1 MQPAKIIL
9 GERTFTSEIVRFTW
23 IVKESITGGRRTI
36 VFIFQGS
43 IISNF
48 LSQNGQQYKIPVYQ
62 RNYEWSWE
70 QCDKL
75 FDDIVLAAKRNQ
87 LHFCGSIVY
96 QPIAPVKGI
105 NNSIVIDGQQRLTTI
120 YILIKALLDMAKDD
134 SERVMP
140 ASALFN
146 TDQFG
151 QLQLDETSK
160 MKLKPAKDNNDQLLA
175 LIYDKHDELDKNCE
189 IYRNY
194 LHFCDL
200 IKQEQ
205 EKGITVADIYRGIG
219 LLTVAVI
226 QLDGTDKA
234 QEIFERINSTGIP
247 LNLPDKI
254 RNYVLMTD
262 SDQDRLYEEYWLK
275 IEQLLP
281 KEQLSGFFMDYLN
294 MKSDGFT
301 KESTAYDDF
310 KQIFVQGNYT
320 NESMLREIHHYAL
333 QYHTFHYGD
342 DKLGTEINSSLA
354 GLYQLNQTTVYLF
367 LFKVFDDYES
377 QVIDEYELEK
387 ILKLLLSYSVR
398 RLICEIGSN
407 SLRGFYKTLYGR
419 VFNRAENKNHYYDA
433 VVSFMQQVTSK
444 DAIPDDTD
452 FEIALRER
460 NLYRKNAL
468 CKYLLSAVENQ
479 GKEKI
484 VIDNLSIEH
493 IMPQNKNM
501 STAWQRMLGENWEIV
516 KDRYLHTL
524 GNLTL
529 TGYNSELGDRPFR
542 EKKKLL
548 EEAGTHITVLY
559 SDVKDKEV
567 WNAETIEARAKR
579 LSGIIVNLFPVE
591 EPEELIDFSDPRYS
605 IYTVTHPQEAT
616 FKIVNYYELLG
627 EHVNVGSFAQMVRSV
642 AGKLYDLDKS
652 IIDKM
657 ASENEV
663 FPGWLNPVFSY
674 DESAIRNPAKLK
686 KDAEIFIATGFS
698 AYDNVCIIR
707 ALLRKYELDL
717 EEDFNYSARPSCEL
731 GHGIN
736 RLEIA
741 GRWCA
746 DKQKDGAL
754 CYNPQNSQG
763 RYVRFTTPAM
773 NSLIPESPEK
783 LSVWK
788 TKNYYFY
795 EITNYKGKFFVQLYF
810 YCKTVYP
817 EMRNAMA
824 HLSEILGLGELSNG
838 YKLFFKSSE
847 YSNDSNDTVE
857 TINKQLDQMLE
868 EIKTFEKEILSKW

>member
-1 MQPAKIIL
+1 M
-9 GERTFTSEIVRFTW
+9 
-23 IVKESITGGRRTI
+23 
-36 VFIFQGS
+36 FIFQGS

-62 RNYEWSWE
+62 RNYEWSCE
-70 QCDKL
+70 RCDKL

-200 IKQEQ
+200 IRQEQ

-226 QLDGTDKA
+226 QLDNNDKA

-281 KEQLSGFFMDYLN
+281 KEHLSGFFMDYLN
-294 MKSDGFT
+294 MKSDGFA
-301 KESTAYDDF
+301 KESSAYDDF
-310 KQIFVQGNYT
+310 KQIFVQGNYN
-320 NESMLREIHHYAL
+320 NESMLKEIYHYAL
-333 QYHTFHYGD
+333 QYHTFHYGNE
-342 DKLGTEINSSLA
+342 KLGTEINSSLA

-367 LFKVFDDYES
+367 LFRVFDDFES
-377 QVIDEYELEK
+377 HVIDISELER

-407 SLRGFYKTLYGR
+407 SLRGFYKTLYSR
-419 VFNRAENKNHYYDA
+419 AFNRPENKSHYYDSI
-433 VVSFMQQVTSK
+433 VSFMQQLTSK
-444 DAIPDDTD
+444 DAIPDDAD

-542 EKKKLL
+542 EKKELL

-559 SDVKDKEV
+559 SDVKDKDV
-567 WNAETIEARAKR
+567 WNADTIEARAKR
-579 LSGIIVNLFPVE
+579 LSGIIVKLFPVE
-591 EPEELIDFSDPRYS
+591 EPEELVDFSDPRYS
-605 IYTVTHPQEAT
+605 IYTVADPGEAT

-627 EHVNVGSFAQMVRSV
+627 EHVNVDSFALMVRSV
-642 AGKLYDLDKS
+642 AGKLYDLDNT

-663 FPGWLNPVFSY
+663 FPGWSNPIFSF
-674 DESAIRNPAKLK
+674 DEAAIRKPIKLK
-686 KDAEIFIATGFS
+686 KDAEVFISTGYS
-698 AYDNVCIIR
+698 AYDCICIIR
-707 ALLRKYELDL
+707 ALLRKYNLDV
-717 EEDFNYSARPSCEL
+717 EEDFNYSARPSSAQE
-731 GHGIN
+731 HGIN
-736 RLEIA
+736 RLKIA
-741 GRWCA
+741 GRWCEE
-746 DKQKDGAL
+746 KKKEEAL
-754 CYNPQNSQG
+754 FYDSQNSQG
-763 RYVRFTTPAM
+763 RYVRFTTPIM
-773 NSLIPESPEK
+773 NRLIPDSPEK
-783 LSVWK
+783 LSLWK

-795 EITNYKGKFFVQLYF
+795 EITNYKGKFYIQLYF

-817 EMRNAMA
+817 EMKEAMER
-824 HLSEILGLGELSNG
+824 LSGILGLGELPSG

-847 YSNDSNDTVE
+847 HSNDSNDTDE
-857 TINKQLDQMLE
+857 MIQKQLGQMWE
-868 EIKTFEKEILSKW
+868 EIKTFEQEILSKW